1 MKRALSLVA
10 LAFAPLL
17 AKSETVDLG
26 THGTLNISVPSGWT
40 FSAQKAEE
48 NGYAVTLSAPG
59 EVNGKCLLTLI
70 YVPNPE
76 AFTKERIQDEVL
88 VAADQYVDASV
99 EKKKVL
105 RDFNVPNS
113 FGYYCV
119 FTDASLV
126 GKPSEH
132 DNFKV
137 VGVGEIRFSDDLTS
151 AVSLLADDE
160 KGPEFKAMLAAISSI
175 RVTRQK

>member
-1 MKRALSLVA
+1 MKRLLSLGA
-10 LAFAPLL
+10 LVLAPLL
-17 AKSETVDLG
+17 ARSETLDLVA
-26 THGTLNISVPSGWT
+26 HGTFSINVPSGWT
-40 FSAQKAEE
+40 FSAQKMEE
-48 NGYAVTLSAPG
+48 NGYAVTLSAPAG
-59 EVNGKCLLTLI
+59 ANAKCVVSLI

-99 EKKKVL
+99 EKRKVL
-105 RDFNVPNS
+105 RDFSVPDAI
-113 FGYYCV
+113 GYYCV

-126 GKPSEH
+126 GKPAEH

-137 VGVGEIRFSDDLTS
+137 VGVGEIRFSQDLTS

-160 KGPEFKAMLAAISSI
+160 NGPEFKAMLAAISSI
-175 RVTRQK
+175 KIAKQK